1 MWGTQMLQEIEQM
14 VVNDA
19 AVVAE
24 LRALYPKYEE
34 ALVSNDVETL
44 TAMFWQSPEVMRF
57 GVTENLY
64 GFEELEAFRKSRPSV
79 GLARTVKRLDVV
91 AFGGD
96 HGSITLEFERVAGD
110 GRVIRGRQSQ
120 VWVRFEEGWRIVA
133 AHVSLLP

>member
-1 MWGTQMLQEIEQM
+1 M
-14 VVNDA
+14 VVNDPK
-19 AVVAE
+19 VVAE
-24 LRALYPKYEE
+24 LTALYPKYEE
-34 ALVSNDVETL
+34 ALVGNDVETL
-44 TAMFWQSPEVMRF
+44 TAMFWHSQEVMRF

-64 GFEELEAFRKSRPSV
+64 GFEELEAFRKSRPSA

-91 AFGGD
+91 SFGSD
-96 HGSITLEFERVAGD
+96 YGSITLEFERVAGD